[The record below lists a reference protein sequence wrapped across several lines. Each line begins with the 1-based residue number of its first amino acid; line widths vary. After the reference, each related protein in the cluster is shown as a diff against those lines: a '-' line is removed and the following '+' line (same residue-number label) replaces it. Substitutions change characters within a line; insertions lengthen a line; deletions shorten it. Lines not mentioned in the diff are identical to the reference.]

1 MITRTFAIV
10 LLSVLAGAALP
21 CQAQEKEL
29 PRELP
34 SPKKEASLPTR
45 PEPCCGIKVLWVD
58 YFVPVKTLYAKEYIR
73 EEECGTWEVAYK
85 DEDRVVTEIVITPKD
100 ITKEVTYCTTEPITT
115 TDAVTG
121 VCTTTMQQVTRTK
134 LVKDTIFEAAEVKR
148 TLKVPVAYLVPAK
161 QTILHKYDIYEWKT
175 DLVMK
180 GCAVSAPGG
189 ETANTHQCIAPPPMP
204 HYPD

>member
-1 MITRTFAIV
+1 MMKTRTLTIV

-34 SPKKEASLPTR
+34 AAKKEPSL
-45 PEPCCGIKVLWVD
+45 PEPCCGNKVLWVD

-73 EEECGTWEVAYK
+73 EEVCGTWEVAYK
-85 DEDRVVTEIVITPKD
+85 DEDLVVTETVITPKD
-100 ITKEVTYCTTEPITT
+100 VTHEVTYTAHEPITT
-115 TDAVTG
+115 TDPVTG
-121 VCTTTMQQVTRTK
+121 VCSTSIQPVAKTK

-148 TLKVPVAYLVPAK
+148 TIKVPKAYLVPAK
-161 QTILHKYDIYEWKT
+161 QVILHKYDIYEWKT
-175 DLVMK
+175 DLVKK

-189 ETANTHQCIAPPPMP
+189 ETANTHQCIAPPPEA
-204 HYPD
+204 HYPH